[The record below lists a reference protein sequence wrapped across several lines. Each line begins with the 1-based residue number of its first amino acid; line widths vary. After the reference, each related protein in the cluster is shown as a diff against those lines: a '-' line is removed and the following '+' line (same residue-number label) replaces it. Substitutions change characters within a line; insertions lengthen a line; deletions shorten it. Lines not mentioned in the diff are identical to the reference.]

1 MDIYLNRI
9 YINNT
14 KTQFYKSNIYTKLY
28 QIQYLYLEKFFEL
41 IYMFLNNYVNLLSE
55 K

>member
-1 MDIYLNRI
+1 MDIYFNRI

-28 QIQYLYLEKFFEL
+28 QI
-41 IYMFLNNYVNLLSE
+41 
-55 K
+55 